1 MKKTRTH
8 PFPSTKIQSPL
19 LLAAVAALVLA
30 SCSSEA
36 EAEPADAGA
45 GQEEQS
51 SGDSPEEE
59 APAVANAATT
69 AEEGW
74 SDLHDIP
81 LPEPGTAVINHE
93 GESYTS
99 EITCEGP
106 GVREDGHPI
115 SQFFIRAY
123 GDFTLADGTD
133 AEFSLER
140 SVKVDNGEPGFYP
153 YEDEGLDSASVRVTV
168 AASEGGWHSSMLS
181 SPSDDDDVGALL
193 PLVHVGPDGGFTVR
207 EEFSAMMIHDEAL
220 EGEISIAG
228 QCPNPWA
235 ENEE

>member
-19 LLAAVAALVLA
+19 LLATVAALVLA

-51 SGDSPEEE
+51 GGDSPEE

-106 GVREDGHPI
+106 GVREDGHPT
-115 SQFFIRAY
+115 SQFFIQAY
-123 GDFTLADGTD
+123 GDFELADGTE
-133 AEFSLER
+133 AEFFLDR
-140 SVKVDNGEPGFYP
+140 AVKVDNGEPGFYT

-168 AASEGGWHSSMLS
+168 AASEGGWHTSILS

-193 PLVHVGPDGGFTVR
+193 PLVHADPDGGFTVH
-207 EEFSAMMIHDEAL
+207 EEFSAMMMHDEAL